1 MATIARVNPAS
12 TGGADPSFE
21 NIGKDVTIFTLDT
34 QVAVNG
40 SPGPEGAQQAILEV
54 INKMHVILMTGPL
67 GNSNTGQTFMIEG
80 PLYTPTGGTT
90 LQAQLQAL
98 GTVDLLDLSGTTVTE
113 KDFYIAV

>member
-67 GNSNTGQTFMIEG
+67 GNSNTEQTFMTEG
-80 PLYTPTGGTT
+80 ADSVVVAT
-90 LQAQLQAL
+90 LQADIRTL
-98 GTVDLLDLSGTTVTE
+98 GTHDSVDVSAATVTA
-113 KDFYIAV
+113 KTLVIAV